1 MLRISGGF
9 LLLAAWFAAVN
20 GWKMLGIVLSAVV
33 IHEGGHWLALR
44 MLGAAPRRLQA
55 GVLGLVMEL
64 DSRRLSYGGELA
76 AVLAGPCAN
85 ILCACLLTAV
95 HPTWDTAVG
104 AQVVLGG
111 FNLLPVRPLDGG
123 RALYLL
129 GSWLFGPDRGE
140 WIVRMIG
147 GLTAFLCGAGLL
159 WLMRWTGG
167 SLWLLP
173 AAGGML
179 AAGGREW
186 FGKRTFL

>member
-1 MLRISGGF
+1 MLVI
-9 LLLAAWFAAVN
+9 WFAAVN
-20 GWKMLGIVLSAVV
+20 GWELLGIVLSAVAV
-33 IHEGGHWLALR
+33 HESGHWLVLR
-44 MLGAAPRRLQA
+44 ILGAAPCCLRA

-85 ILCACLLTAV
+85 VLCACVLTAMK
-95 HPTWDTAVG
+95 PEWDAAVG
-104 AQVVLGG
+104 AQLVLGV

-123 RALYLL
+123 RALYLV
-129 GSWLFGPDRGE
+129 GAWLFDPDWGE
-140 WIVRMIG
+140 RIVRTVG
-147 GLTAFLCGAGLL
+147 GLTAFFCGGGLL
-159 WLMRWTGG
+159 WLMRQTVG

-179 AAGGREW
+179 AAAVREW